1 MAKKSK
7 AYWVKRAEA
16 LENRANDK
24 GEALAKKFKR
34 EYERAAKEIRAKID
48 AFYGRYATEQGLS
61 YAEAV
66 KRLNSKEAREWKK
79 TLGEYV
85 DEINAMPKGKAK
97 DKLIAE
103 LDARSYASQQD
114 RLSSLNAQIE
124 MELDR
129 LFASGEQQMTATMT
143 DVFEDGYY
151 RKVFDLQQR
160 TGVIS
165 PFTKLSTDMIEDVLT
180 YPWSGSDFSTRLWNN
195 KRALLFNARETITQG
210 LIQGQSVA
218 RMSKSL
224 ADAMG
229 KSYHQAE
236 TLIRTETNN
245 FHAQADV
252 RAYEAAG
259 VEEYEFVATLDSHT
273 SEICASL
280 DGKHFPIKEAKTGV
294 NYPPMHPRCR
304 STTVEYDPED
314 AADWAAS
321 GQPMPENM
329 TYEEWAK
336 ELEIEV
342 STNDQDFRPVTIDL
356 TDEVSFTRKHGKIMA
371 NRAMSTKNDLYLSK
385 NAKVKP
391 KQLHNIDQSLTEAR
405 DILKN
410 AGIESSPI
418 VVLVDSSEMDIGV
431 VGSFNA
437 KDNILRIDAKL
448 GIKNELEKLQKGSVV
463 PDNPLSTYLHELI
476 HSFDS
481 VTYRKKYGAISD
493 NNYNDY
499 LEWANEKAEKA
510 IEKLEETGYNINEIS
525 EYASKNLLIGN
536 FDEAY
541 TEYRVK
547 KLLGGA

>member
-16 LENRANDK
+16 LENRANAK
-24 GEALAKKFKR
+24 GEALAKKLKR
-34 EYERAAKEIRAKID
+34 EYERAAKEIRSKID
-48 AFYGRYATEQGLS
+48 VFYGRYATEQGIS
-61 YAEAV
+61 YADAV

-129 LFASGEQQMTATMT
+129 LFATGEQQMTATMT

-160 TGVIS
+160 AGVIS

-259 VEEYEFVATLDSHT
+259 VEEYEFVATLDSRT

-321 GQPMPENM
+321 GQPMPKNM
-329 TYEEWAK
+329 TYGEWAK
-336 ELEIEV
+336 ELEIDV

-371 NRAMSTKNDLYLSK
+371 NRAMSTKNDIYLSK

-405 DILKN
+405 DILKK

-499 LEWANEKAEKA
+499 LKWANEKAEKA
-510 IEKLEETGYNINEIS
+510 LEKLAETGYNINDIS
-525 EYASKNLLIGN
+525 EYASQNLLIGN

-547 KLLGGA
+547 KMLGGV

>member
-16 LENRANDK
+16 LENRANAK
-24 GEALAKKFKR
+24 GEALAKKLKR
-34 EYERAAKEIRAKID
+34 EYERAAKEIRSKID

-61 YAEAV
+61 YADAV

-129 LFASGEQQMTATMT
+129 LFATGEQQMTATMT

-160 TGVIS
+160 AGVIS

-195 KRALLFNARETITQG
+195 KRALLFNTRETITQG

-245 FHAQADV
+245 FHSQADV

-259 VEEYEFVATLDSHT
+259 VEEYEFVATLDSRT

-314 AADWAAS
+314 AEDWAAS

-329 TYEEWAK
+329 TYEEWK
-336 ELEIEV
+336 EATFELSETQVQNYRAVTVDENDEIL
-342 STNDQDFRPVTIDL
+342 IDR
-356 TDEVSFTRKHGKIMA
+356 TDISIRA
-371 NRAMSTKNDLYLSK
+371 NRST
-385 NAKVKP
+385 
-391 KQLHNIDQSLTEAR
+391 
-405 DILKN
+405 
-410 AGIESSPI
+410 
-418 VVLVDSSEMDIGV
+418 
-431 VGSFNA
+431 
-437 KDNILRIDAKL
+437 
-448 GIKNELEKLQKGSVV
+448 
-463 PDNPLSTYLHELI
+463 STVN
-476 HSFDS
+476 SMF
-481 VTYRKKYGAISD
+481 IS
-493 NNYNDY
+493 
-499 LEWANEKAEKA
+499 
-510 IEKLEETGYNINEIS
+510 
-525 EYASKNLLIGN
+525 
-536 FDEAY
+536 
-541 TEYRVK
+541 
-547 KLLGGA
+547 

>member
-7 AYWVKRAEA
+7 SYWVKRAEA

-34 EYERAAKEIRAKID
+34 EYERAAKEIRSKID

-97 DKLIAE
+97 DKLVAE

-151 RKVFDLQQR
+151 RKMFDLQQR
-160 TGVIS
+160 AGVIS
-165 PFTKLSTDMIEDVLT
+165 PFSRLSTGMIEDVLT

-259 VEEYEFVATLDSHT
+259 VEEYEFVATLDSRT

-321 GQPMPENM
+321 GQPMPKNM
-329 TYEEWAK
+329 TYGEWAK
-336 ELEIEV
+336 ELEIDV

-371 NRAMSTKNDLYLSK
+371 NRAMSTKNDIYLSK

-405 DILKN
+405 DILKK

-499 LEWANEKAEKA
+499 LKWANEKAEKA
-510 IEKLEETGYNINEIS
+510 LEKLAETGYNINDIS
-525 EYASKNLLIGN
+525 EYASQNLLIGN

-547 KLLGGA
+547 KMLGGV

>member
-160 TGVIS
+160 AGVIS
-165 PFTKLSTDMIEDVLT
+165 TFSRLSTDMIEEVLT

-195 KRALLFNARETITQG
+195 KRALLFNTRATITQG

-236 TLIRTETNN
+236 TLIRTETNH
-245 FHAQADV
+245 FHAEADT
-252 RAYEAAG
+252 RAYDAAG
-259 VEEYEFVATLDSHT
+259 VEAYEFVATLDSRT
-273 SEICASL
+273 SEACASL

-329 TYEEWAK
+329 TYEEWFDSDVLARSISRK
-336 ELEIEV
+336 EANTGAFSNLKIPMQKRYVRRIAEQY
-342 STNDQDFRPVTIDL
+342 NIDL
-356 TDEVSFTRKHGKIMA
+356 SGITIKIQRSESM
-371 NRAMSTKNDLYLSK
+371 L
-385 NAKVKP
+385 
-391 KQLHNIDQSLTEAR
+391 SLTMTGST
-405 DILKN
+405 DYN
-410 AGIESSPI
+410 N
-418 VVLVDSSEMDIGV
+418 IG
-431 VGSFNA
+431 
-437 KDNILRIDAKL
+437 RIDLFPNAFIDEEQLVKTL
-448 GIKNELEKLQKGSVV
+448 
-463 PDNPLSTYLHELI
+463 LHEKRHVWQLK
-476 HSFDS
+476 
-481 VTYRKKYGAISD
+481 TYGKKYV
-493 NNYNDY
+493 
-499 LEWANEKAEKA
+499 
-510 IEKLEETGYNINEIS
+510 EENLNSMEEDAYSFED
-525 EYASKNLLIGN
+525 EQYNLL
-536 FDEAY
+536 
-541 TEYRVK
+541 K
-547 KLLGGA
+547 KRAKK

>member
-16 LENRANDK
+16 LEKRANAK
-24 GEALAKKFKR
+24 GEALAKKLKR
-34 EYERAAKEIRAKID
+34 EYERAAKEIRSKID
-48 AFYGRYATEQGLS
+48 AFYGRYATDQGIS
-61 YAEAV
+61 YADAV

-129 LFASGEQQMTATMT
+129 LFATGEQQMTATMT

-160 TGVIS
+160 AGVIS

-195 KRALLFNARETITQG
+195 KRALLFNTRATITQG

-259 VEEYEFVATLDSHT
+259 VEEYEFVATLDSRT

-329 TYEEWAK
+329 TYEEWFK
-336 ELEIEV
+336 EQE
-342 STNDQDFRPVTIDL
+342 R
-356 TDEVSFTRKHGKIMA
+356 
-371 NRAMSTKNDLYLSK
+371 
-385 NAKVKP
+385 
-391 KQLHNIDQSLTEAR
+391 
-405 DILKN
+405 
-410 AGIESSPI
+410 
-418 VVLVDSSEMDIGV
+418 
-431 VGSFNA
+431 
-437 KDNILRIDAKL
+437 
-448 GIKNELEKLQKGSVV
+448 
-463 PDNPLSTYLHELI
+463 
-476 HSFDS
+476 
-481 VTYRKKYGAISD
+481 KYGAGYVETERKKEY
-493 NNYNDY
+493 NYKADKEQFERYREIFGDSFPSNLGSFQNMKY
-499 LEWANEKAEKA
+499 LDIERWEEYKSKARSKNYLQQQLSY
-510 IEKLEETGYNINEIS
+510 IWDGEKLFIPTNTKFETVVTLAGAGTDKKI
-525 EYASKNLLIGN
+525 
-536 FDEAY
+536 
-541 TEYRVK
+541 RVIK
-547 KLLGGA
+547 SLVHDHGGAADDWMKRAGKISSDKYIFDVHWYERDDGIQYYVKLKNRSEKKK